1 MGLDIEPWEPEE
13 SVGLIWHKWA
23 SGFDAPADFQDQ
35 AVALSEIAGRLAV
48 LFRGLGGHPS
58 VEIRGADDQ
67 VSTHRLGW
75 RRRLGTVAEPVPQA
89 SFDGEILRLPQRLT
103 ALPAR
108 EANAALYIWLAA
120 CAAHGRPAP
129 HHDDPLRADLAR
141 LAAARDAV
149 ARTLADAPGLVFT
162 SENAVPFAGPG
173 RGRPAICVGPH
184 SAAVARAAGF
194 DAITGPGDA
203 IRLEP
208 MLKDLPPGW
217 LHPHGRHIAR
227 ALPVEGVAVY
237 DQQPVAL
244 NDRARAA
251 LAGGGPV
258 MVPLFSPRSARLL
271 SAQVQG
277 ARAALWVVP
286 ISAAAAGAW
295 DGPAARMAV
304 APTPDAEGVLAGLVQ
319 VMAAQHS

>member
-1 MGLDIEPWEPEE
+1 MPLLLLTRPEP
-13 SVGLIWHKWA
+13 A
-23 SGFDAPADFQDQ
+23 SRRFARQ
-35 AVALSEIAGRLAV
+35 AEAL
-48 LFRGLGGHPS
+48 
-58 VEIRGADDQ
+58 GAE
-67 VSTHRLGW
+67 VVIS
-75 RRRLGTVAEPVPQA
+75 P
-89 SFDGEILRLPQRLT
+89 ILRIE
-103 ALPAR
+103 ALPHDG
-108 EANAALYIWLAA
+108 AA
-120 CAAHGRPAP
+120 
-129 HHDDPLRADLAR
+129 
-141 LAAARDAV
+141 
-149 ARTLADAPGLVFT
+149 LADAPGLVFT

-304 APTPDAEGVLAGLVQ
+304 APTPDAEGMLAGLAQ